1 MQKLCGNILKII
13 DELSSSPKVK
23 YQNSFR
29 TKKDYLELRDSR
41 LEEISYELINRLA
54 YGDIRGTRLENH
66 PEIGD
71 LTDCFKLYFDLARD
85 QSPRYRIVY
94 KYLPS
99 AHKPG
104 GIYIL
109 AVGDRSELKVY
120 RDAIE
125 RLYILKEDESEPSE

>member
-1 MQKLCGNILKII
+1 MNSPLPPKLNIRIH
-13 DELSSSPKVK
+13 SAA
-23 YQNSFR
+23 
-29 TKKDYLELRDSR
+29 KKDFLKLNNSE
-41 LEEISYELINRLA
+41 LEEISYALINRLS

-71 LTDCFKLYFDLARD
+71 LSECFKLYFDLARG

-99 AHKPG
+99 INKPSS
-104 GIYIL
+104 IFIV
-109 AVGDRSELKVY
+109 AVGDRNKFKVY

-125 RLYILKEDESEPSE
+125 RLHHLKEDDADKPVKH

>member
-1 MQKLCGNILKII
+1 MNSPLPPKLSIRIH
-13 DELSSSPKVK
+13 
-23 YQNSFR
+23 
-29 TKKDYLELRDSR
+29 TAAKKDFLELRDSR

-71 LTDCFKLYFDLARD
+71 LSDCFKLYFDLARD

-99 AHKPG
+99 ARKPG
-104 GIYIL
+104 SIFIV
-109 AVGDRSELKVY
+109 AVGDRSEFKVY

-125 RLYILKEDESEPSE
+125 RLYILKEDESESSESN